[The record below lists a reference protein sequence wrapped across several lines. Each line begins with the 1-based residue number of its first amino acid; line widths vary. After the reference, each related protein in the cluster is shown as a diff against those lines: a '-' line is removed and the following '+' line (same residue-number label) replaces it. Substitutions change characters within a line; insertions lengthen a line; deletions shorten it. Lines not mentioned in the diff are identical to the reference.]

1 MREWT
6 INTENNE
13 KIEIVSLAEEF
24 LAVGTSQRFI
34 RLMSLAGIQ
43 QYNE

>member
-1 MREWT
+1 MQEWT

-13 KIEIVSLAEEF
+13 KIEIVSLAEDF
-24 LAVGTSQRFI
+24 WAVGTSQRFI

-43 QYNE
+43 HYNQ